1 MIHHNNLA
9 PEKKA
14 DGVEAFETPSDLQ
27 VYIYIYIYVYVPRDN
42 GFISKKSVSKLF
54 SVYKKIKEAR

>member
-27 VYIYIYIYVYVPRDN
+27 VYICICVHFHANTNV
-42 GFISKKSVSKLF
+42 
-54 SVYKKIKEAR
+54 

>member
-27 VYIYIYIYVYVPRDN
+27 VYIYIYIYVYVHIFTLILMYN
-42 GFISKKSVSKLF
+42 
-54 SVYKKIKEAR
+54 

>member
-14 DGVEAFETPSDLQ
+14 DGVEAFETPLDLQ
-27 VYIYIYIYVYVPRDN
+27 EYIYIYICICVHFHANTNV
-42 GFISKKSVSKLF
+42 
-54 SVYKKIKEAR
+54 

>member
-27 VYIYIYIYVYVPRDN
+27 VYIYIYVYVYILTLILMYN
-42 GFISKKSVSKLF
+42 
-54 SVYKKIKEAR
+54 

>member
-27 VYIYIYIYVYVPRDN
+27 VYIYIYIYICICVHFHANTNV
-42 GFISKKSVSKLF
+42 
-54 SVYKKIKEAR
+54 